1 MYNMCIYVV
10 DDDGDDVDD
19 DDDGDGDGDD
29 DDGDDDDGDG
39 DGDDDDDGG
48 GDDDD
53 DADDDDDNDG
63 DGDGDGGGDDGGGD
77 GDGDGGG
84 GGDADDDDDA
94 GGGGGDDD
102 DDADADADA
111 VCIIYIF
118 FLYTYMLYVCIPVIT
133 WCLTYWVTFSPEAA
147 RLVHRHGPGYNAWR
161 MAQALGGNGWE
172 NSRSDGKMWENLWET
187 SGKIWQCGKA
197 IGKPTGSENDLL
209 SNGGV
214 PEWCKRL
221 QEGKTFSPNVWRD
234 EIYKSE
240 LWGEQKATG
249 RVLVH
254 IPMNKL
260 LLLFVVVQK

>member
-1 MYNMCIYVV
+1 
-10 DDDGDDVDD
+10 
-19 DDDGDGDGDD
+19 
-29 DDGDDDDGDG
+29 
-39 DGDDDDDGG
+39 
-48 GDDDD
+48 
-53 DADDDDDNDG
+53 
-63 DGDGDGGGDDGGGD
+63 
-77 GDGDGGG
+77 
-84 GGDADDDDDA
+84 
-94 GGGGGDDD
+94 
-102 DDADADADA
+102 
-111 VCIIYIF
+111 
-118 FLYTYMLYVCIPVIT
+118 
-133 WCLTYWVTFSPEAA
+133 
-147 RLVHRHGPGYNAWR
+147 

-172 NSRSDGKMWENLWET
+172 NSRSDGKMWENLRET

-221 QEGKTFSPNVWRD
+221 QEGPIPFLPMFEGMK
-234 EIYKSE
+234 IYKSE